1 MPNYYL
7 QPLPFLVTQDP
18 IKWQGERIQ
27 GKRWEINFNLSNDFN
42 IKTSLP
48 LSQGM
53 AWGHPLARWGKVNVL
68 RYFISL
74 P

>member
-18 IKWQGERIQ
+18 TKWQGERIR
-27 GKRWEINFNLSNDFN
+27 GKRWEINFNLINAFN

-48 LSQGM
+48 LLQGM
-53 AWGHPLARWGKVNVL
+53 AWGHPLARWGKNKCVEIF
-68 RYFISL
+68 Y
-74 P
+74 